1 MLHGRHQEKWGHQ
14 QKETERQKFN
24 SPCSCELETKY
35 DEYNSNWTHDKYN
48 KGRTSTAALAGKYQ
62 VIISPQVGPK
72 IKYKKSESITAQW
85 CLLAG

>member
-14 QKETERQKFN
+14 QKETERQKCN